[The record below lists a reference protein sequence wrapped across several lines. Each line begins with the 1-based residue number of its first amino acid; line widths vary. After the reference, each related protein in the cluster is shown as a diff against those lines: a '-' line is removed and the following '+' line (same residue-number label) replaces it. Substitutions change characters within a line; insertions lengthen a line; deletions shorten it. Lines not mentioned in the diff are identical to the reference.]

1 MYRIFILEDD
11 MKLAEIMGENL
22 QKYNY
27 TYHICEDFSSVLEE
41 MNRYDP
47 HLVLLDINLPM
58 YDGFYWCSQIRN
70 VSNIPIIFISSR
82 DSKMDQIMAL
92 NMGGDDFIQK
102 PFSMEIL
109 LSKINSLLRRSYSY
123 SDNSLSIIEI
133 EGKILDLNKHKLIVN
148 DIEVPL
154 TNNEFE
160 MLYLLFSNPSTP
172 VKRET
177 IIKRLWHEESFVDDN
192 TLTVNINRLRKK
204 LKEYGIEDF
213 IQTVKGIGYEIS

>member
-1 MYRIFILEDD
+1 MYRIFIVEDD
-11 MKLAEIMGENL
+11 VKLAGIIGKNL

-27 TYHICEDFSSVLEE
+27 AYHICEDFSSVLEE

-123 SDNSLSIIEI
+123 SVSYT
-133 EGKILDLNKHKLIVN
+133 H
-148 DIEVPL
+148 L
-154 TNNEFE
+154 TLPTN
-160 MLYLLFSNPSTP
+160 
-172 VKRET
+172 
-177 IIKRLWHEESFVDDN
+177 
-192 TLTVNINRLRKK
+192 
-204 LKEYGIEDF
+204 
-213 IQTVKGIGYEIS
+213 